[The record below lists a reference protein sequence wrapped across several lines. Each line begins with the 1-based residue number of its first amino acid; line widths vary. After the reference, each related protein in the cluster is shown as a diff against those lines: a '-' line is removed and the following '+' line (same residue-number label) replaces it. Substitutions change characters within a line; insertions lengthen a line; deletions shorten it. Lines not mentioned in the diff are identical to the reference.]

1 MYAHKLCYSFFFWV
15 RPVLFVPS
23 DSDLNDINAIF
34 DRGILFK
41 KTTALGTFPCRE
53 DFTRWKIWTQYCV
66 IHMYQFFFII
76 SLYFFSF
83 K

>member
-41 KTTALGTFPCRE
+41 KTTAVGTFPCRGGFYKIE
-53 DFTRWKIWTQYCV
+53 DMDTILCDTYVSVFFY
-66 IHMYQFFFII
+66 YFFI
-76 SLYFFSF
+76 FF
-83 K
+83 